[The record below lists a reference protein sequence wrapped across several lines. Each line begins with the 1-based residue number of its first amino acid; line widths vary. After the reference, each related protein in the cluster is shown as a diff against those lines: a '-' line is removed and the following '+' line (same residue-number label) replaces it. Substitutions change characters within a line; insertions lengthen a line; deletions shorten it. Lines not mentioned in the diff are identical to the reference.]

1 MSDNQ
6 VIKSIFP
13 HTCPHCN
20 KDFFIVSS
28 VHQPSIDNLITPEE
42 VADAKEKFLARMN
55 EIEFKDEHERKM
67 AENWV
72 KDDKTIFGLGDLEPL
87 LKTMAISQLTDK
99 QNESPD
105 GNQDS

>member
-1 MSDNQ
+1 MSDQQ

-13 HTCPHCN
+13 HSCPHCK

-28 VHQPSIDNLITPEE
+28 VHQPTVDNIITPEE
-42 VADAKEKFLARMN
+42 VADAKKKFKERMS
-55 EIEFKDEHERKM
+55 EIEFKNKEERKL
-67 AENWV
+67 AEEWV
-72 KDDKTIFGLGDLEPL
+72 DNPNTIFGLGDLEPL

-105 GNQDS
+105 GNKDS